1 MSISFYFTTIK
12 FARTL
17 RGTGNIIRTTE
28 KSGYKD
34 ADIKIEYISFIDFA
48 EKTWMRDI
56 EQINNNNKE
65 MGEIDKE
72 CLLLLPGPV

>member
-12 FARTL
+12 FASTL
-17 RGTGNIIRTTE
+17 PGTGKTFRTTE
-28 KSGYKD
+28 KSGYKY
-34 ADIKIEYISFIDFA
+34 ADVKIKHISFIDFA

-65 MGEIDKE
+65 IGEIDKG
-72 CLLLLPGPV
+72 CLLLLLGPV